1 MSVTTGLQ
9 LPFGIQPV
17 NPVPVDAWS
26 GPFTGS
32 IDTIQ
37 SAVDAANSS
46 IPAAIRFQS
55 MEVRLIVSGT
65 SRKFWYRD
73 GIDDGDLV
81 EFASGGGGGGTP
93 SGSDSEIQFN
103 GGGVFSSDPD
113 FTYSTSTSTLTV
125 PNLSGSL
132 TRLAD
137 GTSYL
142 VAGDNITIT
151 TGSNGSITISAS
163 GLVAPPTPAVRTQS
177 QMAWME
183 SPVGTV
189 DGVNNVFTVANAP
202 NPSNSLMFFVN
213 GVLQKPGAQYDYTIS
228 STTVTLAV
236 PPEEGSNLV
245 ATYAY
250 TVALDVGPNTSWME
264 TPTGAVNG
272 VNSTFIIANTPWP
285 SSAVM
290 FYVNGVLQKQG
301 AADDYTVVDKT
312 IYFTVPPP
320 EGSNLSV
327 TYPY

>member
-32 IDTIQ
+32 IDTVQ
-37 SAVDAANSS
+37 SAVDSANSA
-46 IPAAIRFQS
+46 IPSAIRFQS

-73 GIDDGDLV
+73 GIDDTDLV

-103 GGGVFSSDPD
+103 GAGAFDSDPD
-113 FTYSTSTSTLTV
+113 FTYNSSTSTLTV

-132 TRLAD
+132 TRLTD

-142 VAGDNITIT
+142 VAGDNVTIT
-151 TGSNGSITISAS
+151 TGSNGSITISAT
-163 GLVAPPTPAVRTQS
+163 GLGAPPPAVRTQT
-177 QMAWME
+177 QMSWME
-183 SPVGTV
+183 SPGGAV

-202 NPSNSLMFFVN
+202 SPANSLMFFVN
-213 GVLQKPGAQYDYTIS
+213 GVLQKPGAQYDYTIV

-264 TPTGAVNG
+264 TPSGPIDGTNLQ
-272 VNSTFIIANTPWP
+272 FIVAYTPWP
-285 SSAVM
+285 ASALM

-301 AADDYTVVDKT
+301 PQDDFSIVDKT
-312 IYFTVPPP
+312 IYFTSPPP
-320 EGSNLSV
+320 VGSNLTV

>member
-1 MSVTTGLQ
+1 MAVTTGLQ

-32 IDTIQ
+32 IDTTQ

-46 IPAAIRFQS
+46 IPSAIRFQS

-73 GIDDGDLV
+73 GIDDADLV
-81 EFASGGGGGGTP
+81 EFASGGGGGSGP
-93 SGSDSEIQFN
+93 SGSDTEIQFN
-103 GGGVFSSDPD
+103 SGGAFSSDPN
-113 FTYSTSTSTLTV
+113 FTYDSTSSTLTV
-125 PNLSGSL
+125 PHLSGSL

-142 VAGDNITIT
+142 VAGENITIT
-151 TGSNGSITISAS
+151 TGSNGSITISAT
-163 GLVAPPTPAVRTQS
+163 GLGAPAPAVRTQT
-177 QMAWME
+177 QMSWME
-183 SPVGTV
+183 SPGGTV
-189 DGVNNVFTVANAP
+189 DGVNTVFTVANAP
-202 NPSNSLMFFVN
+202 TPANGLMFFVN

-250 TVALDVGPNTSWME
+250 QISLDVGPNTSWME
-264 TPTGAVNG
+264 TPGGAVDG
-272 VNSTFIIANTPWP
+272 VNSTFNIANTPWP

-301 AADDYTVVDKT
+301 ATFDYTVTDKT
-312 IYFTVPPP
+312 IYFSVPPP